1 MDKILKI
8 YKIFSKREI
17 VAMIGTIIAIAAGF
31 ILFSMKYM
39 CCFEFFV
46 NGRSIGFSQSAEYY
60 EQIKADVNRE
70 IAKSFGEGEMISAQA
85 VSVPR
90 IILKSGLTEYQDFFD
105 NIALMSPCMRYG
117 YSLVINGE
125 PKISFATED
134 DMHTAVQA
142 VIDEY
147 SAGGDAHISED
158 ISEKDGFVS
167 IAGIYGVEA
176 AKQYIK
182 NNGLINVH
190 SVVEKTY
197 NEEIAYEEQTVED
210 SNMYSDQQT
219 VIQTGENG
227 EKEIN
232 ARLTIENGVETA
244 HEIISE
250 TVIKQPVAQICSVGV
265 KIRPVGV
272 GTGDFIF
279 PTLGSISSRFGER
292 WGRSHDGIDIANSLG
307 TDIYASDDGKV
318 TFSGVQNGYGN
329 IIIIDHGNG
338 YTTKYAHCSEL
349 IKNVGDVV
357 KKGDLIAKSGNTGR
371 STGNH
376 VHFEICRDG
385 TPLNPLDFVN
395 AA

>member
-1 MDKILKI
+1 MNKLLKI
-8 YKIFSKREI
+8 YRLFTTREI
-17 VAMIGTIIAIAAGF
+17 VAMIGTITAITAMF
-31 ILFSMKYM
+31 FLFSMKYM

-60 EQIKADVNRE
+60 EQVKEDVNRE
-70 IAKSFGEGEMISAQA
+70 IAKSFGENEMITAQA

-90 IILKSGLTEYQDFFD
+90 IIRRDDVTEYRDFYD

-117 YSLVINGE
+117 YSLVVNGE
-125 PKISFATED
+125 RKIGFATED

-147 SAGGDAHISED
+147 GAGGDVHITDD
-158 ISEKDGFVS
+158 ISSQDGFIS
-167 IAGIYGVEA
+167 IADIYGVEDA
-176 AKQYIK
+176 EKYIK
-182 NNGLINVH
+182 DNGLINVH

-197 NEEIAYEEQTVED
+197 SEEIAYEEQTVENAD
-210 SNMYSDQQT
+210 MYSDQQI

-232 ARLTIENGVETA
+232 EKLTIENGVETSR
-244 HEIISE
+244 EIISE
-250 TVIKQPVAQICSVGV
+250 TITKQPVAQICSVGIKV
-265 KIRPVGV
+265 RPKGI
-272 GTGDFIF
+272 GTGSFIF
-279 PTLGSISSRFGER
+279 PTSGSISSRFGER
-292 WGRSHDGIDIANSLG
+292 WGRVHEGIDIANGLG
-307 TDIYASDDGKV
+307 TDIYAADDGKV

-338 YTTKYAHCSEL
+338 YITKYGHCSEL
-349 IKNVGDVV
+349 LKNVGDIVQ
-357 KKGDLIAKSGNTGR
+357 KGDVIAKSGNTGR

-376 VHFEICRDG
+376 VHFEICKDG
-385 TPLNPLDFVN
+385 TAVNPLDFVS